1 MIHSIVFILITTAIL
16 RFSWKRYAQVYQ
28 AIKLG
33 KPNWPEGSAL
43 VRFKNMLLFAL
54 GQRKMFTKPVSGIFH
69 FFIYTAFLLTQV
81 EFLEIFTD
89 GLFGKHR
96 LFANKIGFLYPLA
109 INTIEILSLLALIAT
124 AVFLIRRNILKISR
138 FHKPELKG
146 WPFADANIILLGE
159 IILVISIFM
168 MNGADQYLQQLK
180 PESYHPTGSFFL
192 SASTTMPLISGLS
205 ADWIIFTERF
215 FWWTHYLVVLG
226 FIAYLPYSKHLH
238 IFLAFPSSYYADLN
252 PRGEIQNI
260 PYIQN
265 EVKGMLGLENDPSM
279 EAPNNFGAQDVN
291 ELSQQILLQ
300 AFSCTECGRCTAVC
314 PANMTGKKLSPRKIV
329 MDIRDRAEE
338 VVQTKAFKKSENGT
352 TIEITD
358 GLSLFD
364 KISKEELYACTTCN
378 ACVEACPVL
387 INPLKPILELRRYD
401 ILMNSGGPS
410 EWLPMFNSLENNQAV
425 WAMSENRTN
434 WIKIE

>member
-1 MIHSIVFILITTAIL
+1 MIHSVVFILITSLIL
-16 RFSWKRYAQVYQ
+16 RFSWNRYVQIYK
-28 AIKLG
+28 AIRLG
-33 KPNWPEGSAL
+33 IPNWPDGSIWI
-43 VRFKNMLLFAL
+43 RTKNMLLFAL
-54 GQRKMFTKPVSGIFH
+54 GQRKMFTRPVSGILH
-69 FFIYTAFLLTQV
+69 FFIYTAFLLTQI

-96 LFANKIGFLYPLA
+96 IFAGKIGFLYPLA

-124 AVFLIRRNILKISR
+124 AVFLIRRNVLKISR

-168 MNGADQYLQQLK
+168 MNGADQHLQVVK
-180 PESYHPTGSFFL
+180 PDSYHETGLFQL
-192 SASTTMPLISGLS
+192 SALTTMPLFNNLS
-205 ADWIIFTERF
+205 IDWAIFIERF

-226 FIAYLPYSKHLH
+226 FIAYLPFSKHLH
-238 IFLAFPSSYYADLN
+238 IFLAFPSSYFADIT
-252 PRGEIQNI
+252 PRGALQNI

-265 EVKGMLGLENDPSM
+265 EVKGMLGLENNPAL
-279 EAPNNFGAQDVN
+279 EAPEGFGAKDVN
-291 ELSQQILLQ
+291 DLSQHVLLQ
-300 AFSCTECGRCTAVC
+300 AFSCTECGRCTSVC
-314 PANMTGKKLSPRKIV
+314 PANITGKKLSPRKIV

-338 VVQTKAFKKSENGT
+338 IIRTNSFVIGADGKS
-352 TIEITD
+352 IEISD

-387 INPLKPILELRRYD
+387 INPLQPILEMRRYE
-401 ILMNSGGPS
+401 ILMNSGGPGD
-410 EWLPMFNSLENNQAV
+410 WLPMFNSLENNQAV
-425 WAMSENRTN
+425 WAMSESRTN
-434 WIKIE
+434 WINN